1 MDLAMG
7 SGAARAGRGLRWSRA
22 CVLAVVAVTTSATAH
37 AVAGGRLPQ
46 LWTLVLAGAVVAAV
60 AEPLLRR
67 PASTRRVLVLLAGA
81 EACAHLLL
89 TVTAGFG
96 PGHPRPALM
105 PATAAIPGMAGMG
118 GMEHLTGTSVVDAGV
133 STGGPL
139 AALGLSGQDVL
150 MTDAHLAAVV
160 LIGFWLAAGER
171 ALWTVLALTLR
182 PVTDAVGTLLVLLRS
197 AWDAVSAADV
207 TVRVPVEDGDRRPPC
222 STPAARSI
230 SHRGPP
236 RAAPL
241 LLGV

>member
-46 LWTLVLAGAVVAAV
+46 LWTLVLAGAVIAAV

-81 EACAHLLL
+81 EACSHLLL
-89 TVTAGFG
+89 TASAGFG
-96 PGHPRPALM
+96 PGHPRPGPM
-105 PATAAIPGMAGMG
+105 AAIPGMAGM
-118 GMEHLTGTSVVDAGV
+118 EHLTGTPAMGAGV

-160 LIGFWLAAGER
+160 LIGFWLAAGEH
-171 ALWTVLALTLR
+171 ALWTLLSLTLR
-182 PVTDAVGTLLVLLRS
+182 PVTDTVGTLLVLLRS
-197 AWDAVSAADV
+197 ARDAAIAADV